1 MVHRVMRVRVRWKMG
16 ANQAELNRMVA
27 SLEMSGAYRVL
38 ERFELQSRYGEPG
51 DAGDIRSVMFV
62 ATETTGV
69 SAFSDVMF
77 ELGYVVADVDTKTGY
92 VLRIGGKYQGF
103 ESPAR
108 PLGAYISELTGVGDE
123 DIKGKRFDDARVEA
137 DLAKVDL
144 VVSHNAGLERPFL
157 EKRFKG
163 FEEKWFACSGI
174 DVDWLA
180 YGSRLKN
187 LEFLAYKLARVFFEG
202 RRALSQAE
210 MMVHVLA
217 QEVPDIGVPMAE
229 MLQNSRGIVQRVWA
243 DGAAPQVGA
252 MLKAAG
258 YVYSSNTSDLDIK
271 RTWYRETGDVQSEL
285 LWLAGGALP
294 AGAMVTVDVVTGR
307 ERFTG
312 RVKKRVNCP
321 VGNGDAGSTSN
332 ESSSNDERRRTPLP
346 V

>member
-1 MVHRVMRVRVRWKMG
+1 MG

-69 SAFSDVMF
+69 SALSDVMF
-77 ELGYVVADVDTKTGY
+77 EFGYVVADVDTKTGA

-103 ESPAR
+103 EAPGQS
-108 PLGAYISELTGVGDE
+108 LGAYISELTGVEDE

-144 VVSHNAGLERPFL
+144 VVSHNAELERPFL

-174 DVDWLA
+174 DVNWLA

-210 MMVHVLA
+210 MMVHVLG
-217 QEVPDIGVPMAE
+217 QEVPDMGVPMAE
-229 MLQNSRGIVQRVWA
+229 MLHNSRGIVHRVWA
-243 DGAAPQVGA
+243 SDAAPQVGG

-258 YVYSSNTSDLDIK
+258 YEYSTINSPLDIK
-271 RTWYRETGDVQSEL
+271 RTWYRETSDVKGEL
-285 LWLAGGALP
+285 LWLAQGALP
-294 AGAMVTVDVVTGR
+294 EGSMVTVDVVTGR

-312 RVKKRVNCP
+312 RVKKRISCA
-321 VGNGDAGSTSN
+321 VGSGQEPSGSATQARQDGRSN
-332 ESSSNDERRRTPLP
+332 NMNTRAPLP